1 MSAERLFSSQRAWRM
16 RVFASTWL
24 CYAGLYFCR
33 KPFFITKSA
42 IGDELGFD
50 AQQLGWIGF
59 AYLTAYT
66 AGQFISGAL
75 GQRIGPRRLLLGG
88 MMVSLVAAI
97 GFGFVEALAAF
108 ALLMVAN
115 GLGQATGWSGSIGN
129 MASWF
134 RRNERGTVMGFWAT
148 CYQVGGVGA
157 NVLAAW
163 VLVRYGYRYAF
174 FAGALVLA
182 SVVVFFFF
190 NQANEPQD
198 KGLAPI
204 VEDDGAASADGDGA
218 SSGWSRQTWIT
229 VLVVGVF
236 YFFVKFIRYALWSWA
251 PYVLKQNFG
260 LEGDDAGYIATLF
273 DVFGVGGV
281 IIAGL
286 LSDRLFAGRRAKVA
300 FIMIVGVLGSTACL
314 AAFGVE
320 SVAVFAAC
328 MAATGFMLYGPDA
341 LMTGAGAMDIGST
354 KGAILAAGII
364 NGMGSVGSMAQEPL
378 IGWMYTRGG
387 GELGPILW
395 LLMAAAA
402 LAAGCLGVVLI
413 RNRMGL
419 SDA

>member
-1 MSAERLFSSQRAWRM
+1 MTEVSRFSTQRAWRM

-42 IGDELGFD
+42 IGQDLGFD

-59 AYLTAYT
+59 AYLCAYT
-66 AGQFISGAL
+66 VGQFLSGAV

-88 MMVSLVAAI
+88 MAVSLIAGI
-97 GFGFVEALAAF
+97 SFGFVEALAAF

-115 GLGQATGWSGSIGN
+115 GLGQATGWSGSVGN

-134 RRNERGTVMGFWAT
+134 RRRERGTVMGFWAT

-190 NQANEPQD
+190 NQANRPED
-198 KGLAPI
+198 KGLEPI
-204 VEDDGAASADGDGA
+204 VVDEDDGASAQGG
-218 SSGWSRQTWIT
+218 SPGWTRQTWIT

-251 PYVLKQNFG
+251 PFFLTRNFG
-260 LEGDDAGYIATLF
+260 QDGDDSGYIATLF

-281 IIAGL
+281 IFAGWI
-286 LSDRLFAGRRAKVA
+286 SDRLFKGRRAKVA
-300 FIMIVGVLGSTACL
+300 FLMLLGMLGATACL
-314 AAFGVE
+314 ATVGGN
-320 SVAVFAAC
+320 SVPIFAAC

-341 LMTGAGAMDIGST
+341 LMTGAGAMDIGSRR
-354 KGAILAAGII
+354 GAILAAGII
-364 NGMGSVGSMAQEPL
+364 NGMGSVGSVVQEPL
-378 IGWMYTRGG
+378 IGWMYATGG

-395 LLMAAAA
+395 LLMGAAA
-402 LAAGCLGVVLI
+402 LAAGSLGVVLI